1 MASMNEKDY
10 YAILEV
16 SETATTEEIRK
27 AFQVKARKLHPDVN
41 KAPDAEA
48 RFKEVSEAYA
58 VLSDEGKRRRY
69 DAMRSGN
76 PFAGGYGPSG
86 SPAGSNSYGQDPF
99 GWGFPFGGVDFSSWR
114 SQGSRRSRAYKPQTG
129 ADIEYDLTLTP
140 TQAQEGVRK
149 GITYQR
155 FSVCEA
161 CHGSGSVH
169 HSEASSTCPTCGG
182 TGHIHVDLSGIF
194 GFGTVEMVCPECEGT
209 GHVVA
214 DPCEAC
220 GGSGRVL
227 SASEVVVNVPPH
239 AHDGDEIRMEGKGNA
254 GTNGSKTG
262 DFVVRVRVPEEQVT
276 LRQSMGARAIG
287 IALPFFAVDLAT
299 GASLLGTI
307 IVAMLVVFGVRNI
320 VGDGIKRSQRWWRN
334 LGYAVVNGAL
344 TGIAWALVAYMFFS
358 CTAGLG
364 RW

>member
-41 KAPDAEA
+41 KEPDAEV

-58 VLSDEGKRRRY
+58 VLSDADKRRRY
-69 DAMRSGN
+69 DAMRSGS

-86 SPAGSNSYGQDPF
+86 SPAGSDTYSQDPF
-99 GWGFPFGGVDFSSWR
+99 GWGFPFGGVNFSSWR
-114 SQGSRRSRAYKPQTG
+114 SGNSCRSRAYKPQTG
-129 ADIEYDLTLTP
+129 ADIEYDVTLTP
-140 TQAQEGVRK
+140 EQAQKGVRK

-155 FSVCEA
+155 FAACEV
-161 CHGSGSVH
+161 CHGYGSVH

-194 GFGTVEMVCPECEGT
+194 GFGTVEMECPECEGT

-214 DPCEAC
+214 DPCDAC
-220 GGSGRVL
+220 SGTGRVL
-227 SASEVVVNVPPH
+227 SASEIVVDIPAH
-239 AHDGDEIRMEGKGNA
+239 AHDGDEIRLENKGNA

-262 DFVVRVRVPEEQVT
+262 DFVVRVRIPEEQVT

-287 IALPFFAVDLAT
+287 MALPFFAVDIAT
-299 GASLLGTI
+299 GASLIGAI
-307 IVAMLVVFGVRNI
+307 IVIMLAVFGVRNI
-320 VGDGIKRSQRWWRN
+320 IIDGVKRSPRWWRN
-334 LGYAVVNGAL
+334 LGNAAINGAA
-344 TGIAWALVAYMFFS
+344 TGIIWALMAYMFFS
-358 CTAGLG
+358 CTASLG